1 MPQNQA
7 ISEMPL
13 WILILIAMA
22 GLSGEM
28 LRVSGSNLTTAQIVR
43 HIILRFSASGLI
55 GMATLM
61 LVLAWRHDIY
71 LAGGLGIL
79 AAVLGADATSA
90 LYTQWVAKRAGVK
103 PPTPPVQPE

>member
-13 WILILIAMA
+13 WILILTAMA

-43 HIILRFSASGLI
+43 HIILRFSASGLF

-61 LVLAWRHDIY
+61 LVLAWRQDIY

-79 AAVLGADATSA
+79 AAVLGADAMSA
-90 LYTQWVAKRAGVK
+90 LYAQWAAKRAGVK
-103 PPTPPVQPE
+103 LPTPPDQSE